1 MIHSGAAMSIS
12 LKGVQEKKKQK
23 KTRKK
28 DEQISHHNTQLPDAT
43 LLVGNFHTP
52 PPQLQCATMDYLLKL
67 KMDKICK
74 IVFTQ
79 YGHLIGILAKIAKT

>member
-1 MIHSGAAMSIS
+1 MHSGAAMSIS
-12 LKGVQEKKKQK
+12 LKGKE
-23 KTRKK
+23 KTRKNK
-28 DEQISHHNTQLPDAT
+28 KKNEQISHHNTQLPDAT

>member
-12 LKGVQEKKKQK
+12 LKGVQEKKNKEK
-23 KTRKK
+23 RIK

-52 PPQLQCATMDYLLKL
+52 PPQLQCATMDDLLKL

>member
-1 MIHSGAAMSIS
+1 MMHSGAAMSIS

-28 DEQISHHNTQLPDAT
+28 DEQISHHNTQL
-43 LLVGNFHTP
+43 
-52 PPQLQCATMDYLLKL
+52 QCATLDDLLKL